1 MPETTP
7 VVTSTIP
14 WVPAPILDDP
24 LYDEVNPGVW
34 GSMPARV
41 SVWSENLAD
50 SPFRGAILV
59 GGAKNAFTQEN
70 TVEREA
76 DQVKKAIRQF
86 EKFLAVPYKSALTR
100 NLFALFDSA
109 KEDDPSSPGIE
120 IGSLHSFFRFMQFYP
135 TLRIPAISLTPEYH
149 IYISWKLATNKLFS
163 VRFLPN
169 DDARFVV
176 FTQNKLHPN
185 KIDRLSGRTTT
196 DLIMEKVK
204 AYDIFGC
211 ALNEG

>member
-50 SPFRGAILV
+50 SPFRGAIL

-86 EKFLAVPYKSALTR
+86 ETFLAVPYKSVLTR

-109 KEDDPSSPGIE
+109 KEDDPSSLGIE
-120 IGSLHSFFRFMQFYP
+120 IGSLHSFFRFVQLYP

-149 IYISWKLATNKLFS
+149 IYISWKLAKNKLFS

-169 DDARFVV
+169 GDARFVA

-185 KIDRLSGRTTT
+185 KINRLYGTTT
-196 DLIMEKVK
+196 ADLIMQTIK
-204 AYDIFGC
+204 AYDIFDWI
-211 ALNEG
+211 LDEG

>member
-86 EKFLAVPYKSALTR
+86 EKFL
-100 NLFALFDSA
+100 
-109 KEDDPSSPGIE
+109 G
-120 IGSLHSFFRFMQFYP
+120 
-135 TLRIPAISLTPEYH
+135 
-149 IYISWKLATNKLFS
+149 
-163 VRFLPN
+163 
-169 DDARFVV
+169 
-176 FTQNKLHPN
+176 
-185 KIDRLSGRTTT
+185 
-196 DLIMEKVK
+196 
-204 AYDIFGC
+204 
-211 ALNEG
+211 